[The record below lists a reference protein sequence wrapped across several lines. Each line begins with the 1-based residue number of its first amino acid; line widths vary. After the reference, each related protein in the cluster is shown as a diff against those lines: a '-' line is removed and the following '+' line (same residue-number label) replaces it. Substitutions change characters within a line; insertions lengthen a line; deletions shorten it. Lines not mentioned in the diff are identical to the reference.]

1 MVGND
6 VGWTG
11 ARLGRGV
18 GATIGAAVWLSGVVV
33 GAGIGFC
40 VGGED
45 VGDCVGRAVGAADFF
60 GVTIGDEVGDGLGRA
75 TGAAVGGDEHPQARS
90 QASCA
95 SDESSPTTAQRD
107 SGSSATQGQ
116 CFDGVP
122 LLYHDELSTHV
133 EVEVGTTIGLAVGLP
148 GTTVGDGVGR
158 ATGAIVGGEEHPQAW
173 LQASCASDE
182 SSPTTA
188 QRDSGSSAT
197 HEQCFDGVLFLYH
210 DELSTHVEDGTGAT
224 GSVGVALGAA
234 EGAALGSLEGMALE
248 GEGVGAGVNDTA
260 NFIESAIEASSSH
273 VSAST

>member
-1 MVGND
+1 M
-6 VGWTG
+6 
-11 ARLGRGV
+11 
-18 GATIGAAVWLSGVVV
+18 
-33 GAGIGFC
+33 F
-40 VGGED
+40 
-45 VGDCVGRAVGAADFF
+45 
-60 GVTIGDEVGDGLGRA
+60 
-75 TGAAVGGDEHPQARS
+75 
-90 QASCA
+90 
-95 SDESSPTTAQRD
+95 
-107 SGSSATQGQ
+107 
-116 CFDGVP
+116 

-133 EVEVGTTIGLAVGLP
+133 EVEVGTTIGLALGLP

-158 ATGAIVGGEEHPQAW
+158 ATGAADGLPGVTDGDGVGDGVGRATGATVGGDEHPQARS
-173 LQASCASDE
+173 QASCASDE

-260 NFIESAIEASSSH
+260 KFIESAIEASSSH

>member
-33 GAGIGFC
+33 GTGIGFC

-45 VGDCVGRAVGAADFF
+45 VGDCVGRAVGAADFS
-60 GVTIGDEVGDGLGRA
+60 GVTIGDEVGDGVGRA
-75 TGAAVGGDEHPQARS
+75 TGAAVGGDEHPQAR
-90 QASCA
+90 
-95 SDESSPTTAQRD
+95 
-107 SGSSATQGQ
+107 
-116 CFDGVP
+116 
-122 LLYHDELSTHV
+122 
-133 EVEVGTTIGLAVGLP
+133 
-148 GTTVGDGVGR
+148 
-158 ATGAIVGGEEHPQAW
+158 

-197 HEQCFDGVLFLYH
+197 HEQCFDGVPFLYH
-210 DELSTHVEDGTGAT
+210 DELSTHVEDGTGAA

-273 VSAST
+273 VSVST